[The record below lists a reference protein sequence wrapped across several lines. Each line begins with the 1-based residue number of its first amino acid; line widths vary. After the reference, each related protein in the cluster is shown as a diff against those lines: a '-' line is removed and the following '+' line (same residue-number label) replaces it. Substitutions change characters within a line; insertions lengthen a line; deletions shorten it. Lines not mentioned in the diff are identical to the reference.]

1 MITHNNMK
9 KTPSNHTTKSRK
21 KHRRLIVFLLAFTV
35 LFASYVI
42 YGNTTVTVTRYDIH
56 SERIPPGFDGFCI
69 VQISDLHNGS
79 NSVMTDSLLK
89 KTAEAHPDVILITGD
104 TIDRFD
110 SDVDTAIKVVEK
122 LIDFAPVYYVTG
134 NHEARTGAY
143 YKLAKLMRKIGV
155 TELSDS
161 FVNVRLNNDE
171 IVIAGVNDPLTAHDT
186 TASDKAIMEK
196 RLSQLQYDPRF
207 YFFFLSHRP
216 ELMDVYSSNNID
228 LVFTGHAHGG
238 LIRLPLIG
246 GLYAPHQGLMP
257 KYTEGLYKQSFT
269 SMIVSR
275 GVGNSG
281 RTFRINDNPE
291 LVVAVLHAG

>member
-9 KTPSNHTTKSRK
+9 KTSVEQKINSKRT
-21 KHRRLIVFLLAFTV
+21 RRRVIISLLTLIVFFAF
-35 LFASYVI
+35 YVI
-42 YGNTTVTVTRYDIH
+42 YGNTAVNVTRYDIH

-69 VQISDLHNGS
+69 VHISDLHNSS
-79 NSVMTDSLLK
+79 NSVMTNSLLK
-89 KTAEAHPDVILITGD
+89 KAVEAHPDVIVITGD
-104 TIDRFD
+104 TIDRYYP
-110 SDVDTAIKVVEK
+110 DVDKAINTVEK
-122 LIDFAPVYYVTG
+122 LNEIAPVYYVTG
-134 NHEARTGAY
+134 NHEARTGEY
-143 YKLAKLMRKIGV
+143 YKLIKLMRKIGV

-171 IVIAGVNDPLTAHDT
+171 IVIVGVNDPLKAHDT
-186 TASDKAIMEK
+186 TIPDKTIMEK
-196 RLSQLQYDPRF
+196 RLSQLEYDPHF
-207 YFFFLSHRP
+207 YTVLLSHRP
-216 ELMDVYSSNNID
+216 ELMNVYTSKNID

-238 LIRLPLIG
+238 LIRLPFIG
-246 GLYAPHQGLMP
+246 GLYAPHQGFLP
-257 KYTEGLYKQSFT
+257 QYTGGLYKQSFT